1 MSKDFFWFCVLGLPP
16 QEGQNRTVA
25 SAILAILL
33 NPLVFRLVDAANPL
47 ARSNTHPNEP
57 GCKPNLSR

>member
-1 MSKDFFWFCVLGLPP
+1 MSKDFFWFCVRGLPP

-33 NPLVFRLVDAANPL
+33 NPLVFRLEDTAQS
-47 ARSNTHPNEP
+47 ARAKQTHPNEP
-57 GCKPNLSR
+57 SCKPNLSR